1 MGELDVIK
9 SSLWFVCAV
18 VVLVGAPTVAG
29 LQDDRRSTA
38 TGAFTSEQATRG
50 ERAFISECGGCHTPD
65 QFVGE
70 FLTAWNGKTASDL
83 LEMIRSKM
91 PQDQPGSLPRQQ
103 YADILAFLF
112 EKNGLPTGKD
122 ELPAAQSDLER
133 IAIEIPKQ

>member
-1 MGELDVIK
+1 LDVIK
-9 SSLWFVCAV
+9 SSSLSFVCAV
-18 VVLVGAPTVAG
+18 GVLVTMQTVGA
-29 LQDDRRSTA
+29 LQDDKRSTA

-70 FLTAWNGKTASDL
+70 FLMAWNGKTASDL
-83 LEMIRSKM
+83 LEMIRGKM
-91 PQDQPGSLPRQQ
+91 PQDRPGSLPRQQ

-122 ELPAAQSDLER
+122 ELPAAQTDLER

>member
-1 MGELDVIK
+1 VSN

-18 VVLVGAPTVAG
+18 VALLGAQTAAAV
-29 LQDDRRSTA
+29 QDDKRSTA
-38 TGAFTSEQATRG
+38 SGAFTSEQATRG

-70 FLTAWNGKTASDL
+70 FLMAWNGKTASDL
-83 LEMIRSKM
+83 LEMIRGKM
-91 PQDQPGSLPRQQ
+91 PQDRPGSLPRQQ

-133 IAIEIPKQ
+133 IAIEIPKP